1 MVEKTSIIDEI
12 NIIQEFI
19 NKSNNKPIDE
29 VQKILEIL
37 INYQNNTMNINKSNP
52 YYEVIKEMILL
63 GPKEKFQVLS
73 KVINN
78 NINKKELPIFIPEN
92 ILEMIAEQLD
102 IIKEEKNLNILLT
115 NNEPELLERIYYN
128 MNIDQIDIYSDKI
141 SNKNIYENLYKV
153 GEIGEV
159 NFVEENIVNTDLE
172 RKYDLI
178 FSPILFNSK
187 KVDFNNKKVDIKEA
201 ALQATLQRLKDDGY
215 IFNVVK
221 DGVLNNKQFEDL
233 RERILDNFD
242 LLSIIEF
249 PKTILYKNRA
259 VNTSLL
265 IIKNSKEKNDK
276 VFLAH
281 LEKDTQAEK
290 NNLLNKFNS
299 YFKDVVE

>member
-12 NIIQEFI
+12 NIVQEYI
-19 NKSNNKPIDE
+19 NNSGNDSIDD
-29 VQKILEIL
+29 VKNILEIL

-215 IFNVVK
+215 IFGVVK